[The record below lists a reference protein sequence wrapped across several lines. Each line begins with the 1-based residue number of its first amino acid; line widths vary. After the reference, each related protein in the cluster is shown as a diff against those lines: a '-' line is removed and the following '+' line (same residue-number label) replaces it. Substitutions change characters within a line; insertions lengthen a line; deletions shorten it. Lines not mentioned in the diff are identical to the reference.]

1 VMVPLLEVL
10 LHTDGS
16 VTRIL
21 KRFFDNVEVN
31 PIETVTVTVE
41 DEKAKLLG
49 VPDGDEVYLRRVVI
63 EADGV
68 PVILAET
75 LARPDNLPGKMKRE
89 VLQSSKPLGVM
100 IEEHEL
106 ETRRVILEVFEA
118 ELQPREM
125 GLLGIM
131 GRETVPARRYLVI
144 HRATPMLLITE
155 KYNPDVLR
163 PEDEEG

>member
-1 VMVPLLEVL
+1 MEVPLLEVL

-21 KRFFDNVEVN
+21 KRFFKDVRVN
-31 PIETVTVTVE
+31 PIETVAVTVE
-41 DEKAKLLG
+41 GEDAELLG
-49 VPDGDEVYLRRVVI
+49 VPDGEEVYLRRVVI
-63 EADGV
+63 EADEV
-68 PVILAET
+68 PLILAET

-89 VLQSSKPLGVM
+89 VLQSSKPLGEM

-125 GLLGIM
+125 GYLGVM
-131 GRETVPARRYLVI
+131 GREKVPARKYLVI

-155 KYNPDVLR
+155 KYNPDVLA
-163 PEDEEG
+163 PEDGAG